1 MSDNP
6 FKIIEPREVLPE
18 SHKKEVL
25 GSVKSI
31 VLVLRF
37 IQLFVGDFTSVFL
50 DKFKTDMSKDPSN
63 TPNK

>member
-18 SHKKEVL
+18 DHKEEVL

-31 VLVLRF
+31 MLMLRF
-37 IQLFVGDFTSVFL
+37 VQLFVGDFASVFL
-50 DKFKTDMSKDPSN
+50 DKFKTDMSQEPTNPS
-63 TPNK
+63 K